1 MKTAHA
7 LHRENLI
14 LAASLVLLPFIQLG
28 ASYYWSVQVLMFL
41 LIASLLS
48 YKDVWKSLTIGGG
61 LVVFVLM
68 MSSLAFQVMFDANQ
82 DILRVVRV
90 FLCFTVLLSF
100 LSKKFPIEYFNES
113 TKKIIAVIAFSLLG
127 FSVIQLVL
135 FQAGFL
141 FYFPREL
148 YITNAETLG
157 DELALQFN
165 SVRPSATFGEP
176 SYLGFVALSL
186 YVVVLTKFNDGWIR
200 WATIFALWGAV
211 FVCATFAGV
220 LGLLVITVMYY
231 LKKRGQLKLLL
242 VPALLVLVAFVLIGG
257 NLDFLPDRLSHRI
270 SDVVAGDVDASTYSR
285 IVMPFFLVGYTFENY
300 PLGLTTELLVKEV
313 GFSAVDGTD
322 NGFLLLFV
330 NFGFT
335 AFYIY
340 GLILVKVWKRPILGV
355 YLLMAAMFNG
365 TVFGFDKVAV
375 MAMVILLLGDGAVFS
390 SKGSNKVG
398 RVSNTRQAISEN

>member
-1 MKTAHA
+1 MNTAYT
-7 LHRENLI
+7 LRSNNLV
-14 LAASLVLLPFIQLG
+14 LSASLMLLPFIQLG
-28 ASYYWSVQVLMFL
+28 VSYYWSVQVIMFL
-41 LIASLLS
+41 LLVSLLTF
-48 YKDVWKSLTIGGG
+48 KDVWRSLTIGGG

-68 MSSLAFQVMFDANQ
+68 LSSLVFQVSLDPNR
-82 DILRVVRV
+82 DVLRIVRI
-90 FLCFTVLLSF
+90 FLCFTVLLVF
-100 LSKKFPIEYFNES
+100 LSKTYQIDYLNES
-113 TKKIIAVIAFSLLG
+113 TKKIIAVIAVALLG
-127 FSVIQLVL
+127 FSVIQMVL

-200 WATIFALWGAV
+200 WATIFSLWGAV

-220 LGLLVITVMYY
+220 LGLLVISLIYY
-231 LKKRGQLKLLL
+231 LNKNGQLKLIG
-242 VPALLVLVAFVLIGG
+242 ALLFLVLSIIIVIGG
-257 NLDFLPDRLSHRI
+257 NFDFLPDRLAQRI
-270 SDVVAGDVDASTYSR
+270 SGVTSGEVDASTYSR
-285 IVMPFFLVGYTFENY
+285 IVMPLFLVDYAFENY
-300 PLGLTTELLVKEV
+300 PLGLSTELLVKEV

-340 GLILVKVWKRPILGV
+340 GLILLKVRKRPILAA
-355 YLLMAAMFNG
+355 YLLMASMFNG
-365 TVFGFDKVAV
+365 SVFSFDKVAV

-398 RVSNTRQAISEN
+398 RVSNTRQALSEN